1 MMRRIVL
8 GFSILAGWTL
18 AGPPALAASDSPR
31 ALIDEIF
38 GQVDTMCGGDGNG
51 PAYDLYEIAKAHF
64 TPALEKTF
72 ETAMGSDDFGFDVL
86 IDAQDCKTSDLKLSI
101 VSQGD
106 ATATGRATFKNMGED
121 RVINLIMVKPG
132 ADWKVDDIAYG
143 HRQFSLKAVT
153 FATPER
159 SNAPAN

>member
-1 MMRRIVL
+1 TRSAPSSRVQRWTGGSKRRSLLLPIRGCSRSCRTRCGHDLFAQRSATMTRRIVL
-8 GFSILAGWTL
+8 GFAILAGWTL
-18 AGPPALAASDSPR
+18 AGAPALASSDSPR
-31 ALIDEIF
+31 ALADEIF
-38 GQVDTMCGGDGNG
+38 GQVDAMCGGDGNG

-106 ATATGRATFKNMGED
+106 ATATGRAT
-121 RVINLIMVKPG
+121 
-132 ADWKVDDIAYG
+132 
-143 HRQFSLKAVT
+143 
-153 FATPER
+153 
-159 SNAPAN
+159 

>member
-1 MMRRIVL
+1 MKRRIFL
-8 GFSILAGWTL
+8 GFAILAGWTL
-18 AGPPALAASDSPR
+18 AGPPALASSDSPR
-31 ALIDEIF
+31 ALLDEIF

-121 RVINLIMVKPG
+121 RVIDLIMVKSG

-143 HRQFSLKAVT
+143 HRQFSLKAVSV
-153 FATPER
+153 AAPER

>member
-8 GFSILAGWTL
+8 GFAILAGWTL
-18 AGPPALAASDSPR
+18 ACPPALASSDSPR

-38 GQVDTMCGGDGNG
+38 GEVDTMCGGDGNG

-72 ETAMGSDDFGFDVL
+72 DTAMGSDDFGFDVL

-121 RVINLIMVKPG
+121 RAIDLIMVKSG
-132 ADWKVDDIAYG
+132 ADWKVDDIAYV
-143 HRQFSLKAVT
+143 HRRFSLKAVT
-153 FATPER
+153 VATPER